1 MCWAVCVE
9 ERSEGRSDIKASLYL
24 LSWWDDVHGLDL
36 SHCFHLSGEQ
46 PASNTNRNFEGLLS
60 HTPLSCFHLNSSDS
74 RYKSISILAASF
86 FFFVE
91 SHDDNGSALP
101 TNDGLYQ
108 LGWQLFCLEKIHS
121 ACRTRQKHFFVLR
134 SLFLNINPRAG
145 GQEGFF
151 AQATKI
157 HEKNKAVLYD
167 PASARWATGRQRG
180 ASVSVQQGSTCSL
193 SCCVPSVSSVWLD
206 H

>member
-24 LSWWDDVHGLDL
+24 LSRWDDVHGLDL

-86 FFFVE
+86 FFLLNLMMIMGARSQQTMDYINWVGNF
-91 SHDDNGSALP
+91 
-101 TNDGLYQ
+101 
-108 LGWQLFCLEKIHS
+108 FCLEKIHS

-180 ASVSVQQGSTCSL
+180 ASVSVQQGSTCSP